1 MDGQIN
7 YINIPHLVANK
18 IMNDTIKLDTSLVS
32 TKTIE
37 DEYKEKELIYRAE
50 NWLNSKGVE
59 TRDNTY
65 EHNLLQ
71 SWKILLEF
79 GKYLEGSHTL
89 ENDE

>member
-1 MDGQIN
+1 MDGQMKELLN
-7 YINIPHLVANK
+7 YYSIMSSNK
-18 IMNDTIKLDTSLVS
+18 IQNDTIKLDSALVS

-37 DEYKEKELIYRAE
+37 DEYKEQELIHRAE

-71 SWKILLEF
+71 SWKILLDF
-79 GKYLEGSHTL
+79 GKYLEEHT
-89 ENDE
+89 NV